1 VRLCEGDSF
10 VHRAIYRLNEPNS
23 YWPLSGGCKSFHV
36 VVATFARTDKYLE
49 GAFFERPQL
58 TGQLI
63 VGAVKARMIQIVS
76 VLIHLQSKVN

>member
-10 VHRAIYRLNEPNS
+10 VQRAIYRLNEPNS
-23 YWPLSGGCKSFHV
+23 YWPLSGGW
-36 VVATFARTDKYLE
+36 